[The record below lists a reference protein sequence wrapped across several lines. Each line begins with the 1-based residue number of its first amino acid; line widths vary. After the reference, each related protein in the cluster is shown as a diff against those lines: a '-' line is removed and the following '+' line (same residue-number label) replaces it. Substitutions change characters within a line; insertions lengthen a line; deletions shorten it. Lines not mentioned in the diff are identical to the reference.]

1 MLLYDTGKAV
11 FVDNRNVFGM
21 SIGGLHPGSLY
32 YYSVESCNKAGTSSS
47 KKIPVY
53 TLDDSK

>member
-1 MLLYDTGKAV
+1 MLHYDTDKAV
-11 FVDNRNVFGM
+11 FVDNRNMFDM

-53 TLDDSK
+53 TLTDSK

>member
-1 MLLYDTGKAV
+1 VLLYDTGKAV
-11 FVDNRNVFGM
+11 FVDHRNVFGM
-21 SIGGLHPGSLY
+21 SIEGLHPGSLY

-53 TLDDSK
+53 TLTDSK

>member
-1 MLLYDTGKAV
+1 MLLNDTGKAI
-11 FVDNRNVFGM
+11 FVDHSNVFGM
-21 SIGGLHPGSLY
+21 SIRGLHPGSLY

-53 TLDDSK
+53 TLTDSK